1 MRAESK
7 GITILGLQPQQW
19 SDIDLRD
26 IVTMVP
32 QRSALIAGTV
42 RENLR
47 FASDANDDQMYQAL
61 QAMALDE
68 VIIERGGLDA
78 SLSEAGAGLSGG
90 QARRLDLARS
100 ILKRPKLLHLDEPTE
115 GMDNETADRVLLGIR
130 LRYPGRP
137 Y

>member
-1 MRAESK
+1 
-7 GITILGLQPQQW
+7 
-19 SDIDLRD
+19 
-26 IVTMVP
+26 MVP

-68 VIIERGGLDA
+68 LIIERGGLDA

-100 ILKRPKLLHLDEPTE
+100 IPKPSQT
-115 GMDNETADRVLLGIR
+115 TA
-130 LRYPGRP
+130 P
-137 Y
+137 